1 MEGNILLSSIYLIVL
16 DFLIHCIFVNT
27 FLADMKVFCTFVLKY
42 LTNGNI
48 RTELDFMK
56 HIGKRIKEVMD
67 EQGRSASWLAA
78 KIPCE
83 RTNIYDVFKRED
95 VSVQLLYKI
104 SSILGHDFF
113 LELSVELHAEHGEP
127 SPYDL
132 PPISNK

>member
-1 MEGNILLSSIYLIVL
+1 MEGNKMLSSIYLIVL

-27 FLADMKVFCTFVLKY
+27 FLADMKVFCTFVPKY

-67 EQGRSASWLAA
+67 EQGRSASWLAV

-83 RTNIYDVFKRED
+83 RTNIYDVFKRKD
-95 VSVQLLYKI
+95 VSVELLYKV

-113 LELSVELHAEHGEP
+113 LELSDELHAEHGEP